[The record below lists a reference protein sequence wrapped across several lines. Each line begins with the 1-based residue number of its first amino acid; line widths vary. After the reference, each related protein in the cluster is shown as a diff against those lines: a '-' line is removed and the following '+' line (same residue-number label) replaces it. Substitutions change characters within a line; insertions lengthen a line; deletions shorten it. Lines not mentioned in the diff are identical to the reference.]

1 MQILNL
7 ADRPA
12 HLPTV
17 ARWVWQELHHHSDL
31 SEAQTRERLLDP
43 PDCPPTLLA
52 EDAGDPVGVLGFQR
66 FVRNPGEAPSLFID
80 AVFVPESHRGRGF
93 GRALV
98 HEGIERARAFAADLY
113 VYTSRQDWYRRHG
126 WTLLRV
132 DPVSGLFVLTRSTS
146 PDAGS

>member
-12 HLPTV
+12 HVDTV
-17 ARWVWQELHHHSDL
+17 ARWIWNEWREHSGL
-31 SEAQTRERLLDP
+31 SEEQTRDRLLDP
-43 PDCPPTLLA
+43 PDCPATLLA
-52 EDAGDPVGVLGFQR
+52 EDAGVPVGVLGFQR
-66 FVRNPGEAPSLFID
+66 FERNPGEAPSLFID
-80 AVFVPESHRGRGF
+80 ALFVPEAHRGRGF

-98 HEGIERARAFAADLY
+98 HEGIERARAFAPDLY

-126 WTLLRV
+126 WSLLRV

>member
-7 ADRPA
+7 ADRPG
-12 HLPTV
+12 HLESV
-17 ARWVWQELHHHSDL
+17 ARWIWNEWRGQSGL
-31 SEAQTRERLLDP
+31 SEEQTRDRLLDP

-52 EDAGDPVGVLGFQR
+52 EDDGTPVGVLGFQR

-80 AVFVPESHRGRGF
+80 ALFVPEAHRGRGF

-98 HEGIERARAFAADLY
+98 HEGIERARAFAPDLY

-126 WTLLRV
+126 WSLLRV

-146 PDAGS
+146 PEAGC

>member
-1 MQILNL
+1 
-7 ADRPA
+7 
-12 HLPTV
+12 V

-43 PDCPPTLLA
+43 HDCPPTLLA

>member
-7 ADRPA
+7 ADRPG
-12 HLPTV
+12 HLESV
-17 ARWVWQELHHHSDL
+17 ARWIWNEWHDQSGL
-31 SEAQTRERLLDP
+31 SEEQTRDRLLDP

-52 EDAGDPVGVLGFQR
+52 EDDGTPVGVLGFQR

-98 HEGIERARAFAADLY
+98 HEGIERARAFAPDLY

>member
-7 ADRPA
+7 ADRPV
-12 HLPTV
+12 HVESV
-17 ARWVWQELHHHSDL
+17 ARWIWKEWRGQSGL
-31 SEAQTRERLLDP
+31 SEEQTRDRLLDP

-52 EDAGDPVGVLGFQR
+52 EDDGTPVGVLGFQR

-80 AVFVPESHRGRGF
+80 ALFVPEAHRGRGF

-98 HEGIERARAFAADLY
+98 HEGIERARAFAPDLY

-126 WTLLRV
+126 WSLLRV
-132 DPVSGLFVLTRSTS
+132 DPVSGLFVLTRSTAS
-146 PDAGS
+146 DTGS